1 MKARVENAGNNHEKL
16 NILNEMLEGI
26 LDSVNSQI
34 VKEEFKNID
43 NTPKHLLH
51 MSDEDMKAKSP

>member
-1 MKARVENAGNNHEKL
+1 MKLRVENAGNNHERL

-51 MSDEDMKAKSP
+51 MTDEDF